1 MAGKILIDAGLNE
14 EWNILPRFQQ
24 YRRRRRAPPCE
35 RPFPPHRSLLRPIG
49 TSAYLTHPSHHR
61 RMFAPGASVAFGLR
75 PQCGANRLFIGP
87 ISKGCSGSTA
97 ADPGAYDLG
106 RSLNGG
112 GRRSMRAAR
121 WQGCTA
127 QGSKVLAIFLS
138 LLPKSCYG
146 ASFGQ
151 KRPPGGGV
159 FNEAGMFDRTTV
171 GRARGGAQ
179 AGESGHKE
187 KMALGVRA
195 SP

>member
-1 MAGKILIDAGLNE
+1 VCNGRKTKNHRLKRDSRSWPNGANLPVRSLPTERQNLRTWASAIDVFGRGPLS
-14 EWNILPRFQQ
+14 
-24 YRRRRRAPPCE
+24 RAS
-35 RPFPPHRSLLRPIG
+35 RPFIVTPLKAR
-49 TSAYLTHPSHHR
+49 
-61 RMFAPGASVAFGLR
+61 
-75 PQCGANRLFIGP
+75 
-87 ISKGCSGSTA
+87 SGSTA